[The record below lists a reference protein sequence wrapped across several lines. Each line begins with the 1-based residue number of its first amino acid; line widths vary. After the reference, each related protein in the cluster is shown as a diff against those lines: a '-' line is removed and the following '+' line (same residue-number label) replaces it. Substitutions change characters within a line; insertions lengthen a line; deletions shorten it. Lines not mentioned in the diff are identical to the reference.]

1 MDTMV
6 QVVTKLVTG
15 LLKIAIVKM
24 IAEGRDEKGKKR
36 KANERKILDG
46 VETIEREVGEGA
58 MIKMNMILILMTR
71 SPRTSLLR
79 GEEIE

>member
-1 MDTMV
+1 
-6 QVVTKLVTG
+6 
-15 LLKIAIVKM
+15 M
-24 IAEGRDEKGKKR
+24 IAEGIDEKGKKR

-46 VETIEREVGEGA
+46 VETIEREVGKGA
-58 MIKMNMILILMTR
+58 MIEMNLILILMTR